1 MSTAALP
8 SSAPSRVP
16 LKVLRAILSLALS
29 LTASLLVS
37 LALLAWVPLP
47 TVRLVLAP
55 FSTANS
61 DLSPASLTLLL
72 IVILFVFLVPGL
84 IFVRGLRRG
93 WLTWPILLG
102 LCALAAGACT
112 YLGWDDSTI
121 RRPLSVDEI
130 APALPGDEQS
140 FALVMRYAKGSPAAN
155 TFVAPPPPIPGSGP
169 RDAEKW
175 KAHLLANRA
184 KIEAGWAELA
194 PLHVWWLELA
204 AQDRIGDLTP
214 PRWDA
219 QIIAF
224 APFRSYSQHAAAIAS
239 LQALDGHGDA
249 ALAML
254 RPLFDV
260 ARKLEPNSRTL
271 VRAMVAK
278 VIQRLALETAAFV
291 LDQAPVSAVT
301 RVEFATT
308 LAATQGGPAGARRL
322 LLIEYALFA
331 PLLLTMP
338 LADMNF
344 ELTGTPRAATRALG
358 LFDGLIINRRATFNL
373 LGERYYALASLAAER
388 RLDQLEAA
396 SAAVNAPFTTR
407 RTMKNFGGR
416 LLADA
421 AMPAFSK
428 VVKSYWEIE
437 DLRAALLGRLKS

>member
-1 MSTAALP
+1 MSNAPHTSSPPPSVRLSALH
-8 SSAPSRVP
+8 AV
-16 LKVLRAILSLALS
+16 LSLALL
-29 LTASLLVS
+29 LTASLLIV
-37 LALLAWVPLP
+37 LALLAWVPSP
-47 TVRLVLAP
+47 TVRMILGPL
-55 FSTANS
+55 SSANS
-61 DLSPASLTLLL
+61 DLSLASLTLLVV
-72 IVILFVFLVPGL
+72 VILFIFAVPGL
-84 IFVRGLRRG
+84 ILTYGKRRG

-102 LCALAAGACT
+102 LSTLAAAACT
-112 YLGWDDSTI
+112 YLALDDPTI

-130 APALPGDEQS
+130 APARPGDEQS
-140 FALVMRYAKGSPAAN
+140 FALVMRYAKGSPAA
-155 TFVAPPPPIPGSGP
+155 TAFVAPPSPIQGAGP

-184 KIEAGWAELA
+184 KIEAGWAQVA
-194 PLHVWWLELA
+194 PLHAWWLELA
-204 AQDRIGDLTP
+204 AQERIGDLTP

-219 QIIAF
+219 PIIAF

-249 ALAML
+249 ALATL

-260 ARKLEPNSRTL
+260 ARKLEPTSRTL

-291 LDQAPVSAVT
+291 LDHAPVSPAA
-301 RVEFATT
+301 RAEFAAP
-308 LAATQGGPAGARRL
+308 LAAAQGGPAGARRL

-331 PLLLTMP
+331 PMLLTMP

-358 LFDGLIINRRATFNL
+358 FFGSLVINRRATFNL
-373 LGERYYALASLAAER
+373 LGERYYALASLAADR
-388 RLDQLEAA
+388 HLDQLEAA
-396 SAAVNAPFTTR
+396 SAEVNTPFAAR
-407 RTMKNFGGR
+407 RAMKNFGGR

-437 DLRAALLGRLKS
+437 DLRAALLARLQS